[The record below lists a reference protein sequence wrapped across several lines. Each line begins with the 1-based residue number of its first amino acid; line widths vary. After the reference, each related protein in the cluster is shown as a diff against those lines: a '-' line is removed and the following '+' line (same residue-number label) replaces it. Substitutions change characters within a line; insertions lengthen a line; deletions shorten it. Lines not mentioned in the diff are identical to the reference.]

1 MTCNVLMG
9 MLNPAHSLQ
18 PCTVWRLYCVN
29 RLVSGSYDTTLHVWD
44 IMSGHCLHVL
54 IGHVGAVCCVQ
65 YDGRRVVSG
74 ACDYMVKIWDPE
86 SETCLQTLSGY
97 TIRDYSLQ
105 VHSAVKSDFWQLRR
119 YKIINCFFCVTFGF
133 CFTGPL
139 FLSTPGYSE
148 SHTGLPKENLWEL

>member
-119 YKIINCFFCVTFGF
+119 YKIINCFFASLLVFV
-133 CFTGPL
+133 
-139 FLSTPGYSE
+139 
-148 SHTGLPKENLWEL
+148 LPAHFS